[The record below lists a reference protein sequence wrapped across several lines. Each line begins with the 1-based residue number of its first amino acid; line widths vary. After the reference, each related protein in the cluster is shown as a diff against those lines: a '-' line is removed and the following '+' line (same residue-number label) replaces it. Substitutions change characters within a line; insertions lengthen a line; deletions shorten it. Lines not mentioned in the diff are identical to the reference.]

1 MTRESAR
8 WCGDLSD
15 NGRPKR
21 KTIAR
26 PSFNFLAASLIS
38 GCVTRSWRAIGAMMR
53 SLRHPKFHSFS
64 KILSFSAI
72 FAARA
77 VYALKET
84 VKNLGARRF
93 IQ

>member
-1 MTRESAR
+1 
-8 WCGDLSD
+8 
-15 NGRPKR
+15 
-21 KTIAR
+21 
-26 PSFNFLAASLIS
+26 
-38 GCVTRSWRAIGAMMR
+38 MMR
-53 SLRHPKFHSFS
+53 SRRHPKFHSFS
-64 KILSFSAI
+64 EILSFSAI